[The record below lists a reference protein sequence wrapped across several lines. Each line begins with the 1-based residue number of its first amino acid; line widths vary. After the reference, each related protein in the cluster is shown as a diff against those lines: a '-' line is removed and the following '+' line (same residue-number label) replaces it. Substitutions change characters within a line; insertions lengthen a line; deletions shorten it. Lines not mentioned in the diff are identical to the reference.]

1 MNLNYGFFISIEKN
15 KYIRS
20 FDFNCEYLNSYWN
33 IYICVKGYLNPD
45 LGAINFDN
53 IGNSLITVFIIV
65 TLEGWTKIFTYASK
79 SFKDKIYLNPL
90 IIFLFSFI
98 YLYWCFLFNLFR

>member
-53 IGNSLITVFIIV
+53 I
-65 TLEGWTKIFTYASK
+65 
-79 SFKDKIYLNPL
+79 
-90 IIFLFSFI
+90 
-98 YLYWCFLFNLFR
+98 